1 MFDITSQVISLI
13 DGSDLALSLLHE
25 QLMFLRN
32 VFLHISGNGSQY
44 NNILMTLRKAA
55 NHPLLLRSLYTDET
69 LLKMAKKYCK
79 VLTDYFIWLSGFVSL
94 LTY

>member
-25 QLMFLRN
+25 QLMFLTN
-32 VFLHISGNGSQY
+32 VFIYISGNSSQY

-79 VLTDYFIWLSGFVSL
+79 VLTDYFIWFSGFVSL